1 MDGFSAEFL
10 EEIKEL
16 EMNDV
21 FTNECE
27 EIASEVSEKLSYL
40 KAHSKPPIHIALL
53 Y

>member
-1 MDGFSAEFL
+1 MDGSFTEFL

-16 EMNDV
+16 TMDNM
-21 FTNECE
+21 FNNECE